1 MNSLLHT
8 GYTLL
13 KYNLYKGSL
22 NDVKSLFFMSSQ
34 LLKSLHTPT
43 GYKTDTNQHSYE
55 TKPFNM
61 NKKLTFGKFV
71 YFTAA
76 VVSLSAFIFTTVD
89 LIVEYCQ
96 EKTGFNIV
104 EHAHTKLEL
113 PAATIC
119 ITDTFR
125 NVDETNPDEILSNLT
140 AHTFS
145 ANHIFYR
152 DFEEL
157 KEQYV
162 VQETFNYKNGHCFT
176 LRTSEKQI
184 KNGAIGRPLM
194 YLELKKAHKYKVY
207 I

>member
-1 MNSLLHT
+1 M
-8 GYTLL
+8 
-13 KYNLYKGSL
+13 
-22 NDVKSLFFMSSQ
+22 
-34 LLKSLHTPT
+34 
-43 GYKTDTNQHSYE
+43 
-55 TKPFNM
+55 TK
-61 NKKLTFGKFV
+61 KISFGKLV

-76 VVSLSAFIFTTVD
+76 VVSLNLFIFTTIE
-89 LIVEYCQ
+89 LIVDYSR
-96 EKTGFNIV
+96 EKTGFNIKEYDV
-104 EHAHTKLEL
+104 KKLEL

-125 NVDETNPDEILSNLT
+125 DVDTETSPDEILSNLT